1 MERTD
6 IPCVQ
11 LRKMRSWRSVMVCT
25 AITDMR
31 KGESFLLNI
40 EKNTI
45 YHVHI
50 HFCQIQ
56 QYNLQ
61 NITDVHIP
69 IFLHH

>member
-11 LRKMRSWRSVMVCT
+11 LRKMRSRRSVMVCT

-56 QYNLQ
+56 
-61 NITDVHIP
+61 
-69 IFLHH
+69 